1 LSEGVSKQMIAIE
14 LLEKKDFDSD
24 IIKEALKE
32 WLDAQFAAFGKWTF
46 MGLLSL
52 LFVAVSYAWL
62 WEHGWH
68 K

>member
-1 LSEGVSKQMIAIE
+1 MTMPKGLTDEEQ
-14 LLEKKDFDSD
+14 KK

>member
-1 LSEGVSKQMIAIE
+1 MMPESLTDEEQ
-14 LLEKKDFDSD
+14 KKL
-24 IIKEALKE
+24 IKEALKE

>member
-1 LSEGVSKQMIAIE
+1 MP
-14 LLEKKDFDSD
+14 LENLPEDEQKR

-32 WLDAQFAAFGKWTF
+32 WLDSQFAAFGRWTF
-46 MGLLSL
+46 MGLLSI
-52 LFVAVSYAWL
+52 LFAAAAYAWL

>member
-1 LSEGVSKQMIAIE
+1 MMPEGFDEEEQ
-14 LLEKKDFDSD
+14 KK

-46 MGLLSL
+46 MGLLSV

>member
-1 LSEGVSKQMIAIE
+1 MTMPAGLSDEEQ
-14 LLEKKDFDSD
+14 KK

>member
-1 LSEGVSKQMIAIE
+1 MPENLSDDEQ
-14 LLEKKDFDSD
+14 KK

>member
-1 LSEGVSKQMIAIE
+1 MTMPEGLTDEEQ
-14 LLEKKDFDSD
+14 KK

-32 WLDAQFAAFGKWTF
+32 WLDSQFAAFGKWTF
-46 MGLLSL
+46 MGLLSI
-52 LFVAVSYAWL
+52 LFAAISYAWL

>member
-1 LSEGVSKQMIAIE
+1 MMPDGITEDEQ
-14 LLEKKDFDSD
+14 KK

-32 WLDAQFAAFGKWTF
+32 WLDSQFAAFGRWTF
-46 MGLLSL
+46 MGLLSI
-52 LFVAVSYAWL
+52 LFVAGAYAWL